1 MSFTPVVSSHLVIS
15 VSSLILNTFGVYCLH
30 KCTKGNRNQNILQ
43 KNLAVIEVKFFDR
56 CNNHFWRK
64 NWFWMNSFVRLSG
77 GDKMGR
83 NRSKTVEKQFI
94 YVRPAPVRRGC
105 SAISITFSF
114 SVQVLSLSRVRCY
127 HGRFRPSVPL
137 RQAVIYKIIVE
148 FPALQVF
155 PIISLLNE
163 NWSSEISHIHT
174 IKCNVMVGIESNCTS
189 YLQVLKTLYD
199 YLPWTLFHWTP
210 HYRDYSIYLDIIEV
224 NMMTLMFMSF
234 MMITVDRFLSL
245 LLAENYNKHITTERT
260 KNFIMAVWIAS
271 LLPGEILWLIFD
283 KIDQV
288 RNWIVTRDG

>member
-1 MSFTPVVSSHLVIS
+1 
-15 VSSLILNTFGVYCLH
+15 
-30 KCTKGNRNQNILQ
+30 
-43 KNLAVIEVKFFDR
+43 
-56 CNNHFWRK
+56 
-64 NWFWMNSFVRLSG
+64 
-77 GDKMGR
+77 
-83 NRSKTVEKQFI
+83 
-94 YVRPAPVRRGC
+94 
-105 SAISITFSF
+105 
-114 SVQVLSLSRVRCY
+114 
-127 HGRFRPSVPL
+127 
-137 RQAVIYKIIVE
+137 
-148 FPALQVF
+148 
-155 PIISLLNE
+155 
-163 NWSSEISHIHT
+163 
-174 IKCNVMVGIESNCTS
+174 MVGIESNCTS

-288 RNWIVTRDG
+288 RN